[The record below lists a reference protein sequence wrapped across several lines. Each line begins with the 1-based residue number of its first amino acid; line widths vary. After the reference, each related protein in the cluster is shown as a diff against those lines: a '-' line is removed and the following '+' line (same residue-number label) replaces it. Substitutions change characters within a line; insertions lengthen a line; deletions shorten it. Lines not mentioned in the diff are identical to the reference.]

1 MTKKV
6 SEKAPDE
13 LGNEFLRIIE
23 KAVKSQKSDFSDDEI
38 TTAMK
43 KVLPEIDEMISKN
56 VKRHLVE
63 LANYIIEKMK
73 EGE

>member
-13 LGNEFLRIIE
+13 LGIEFLRIIE
-23 KAVKSQKSDFSDDEI
+23 RAVRSQKSDSSNDEI
-38 TTAMK
+38 KTAMK

-56 VKRHLVE
+56 VKRHFVE

-73 EGE
+73 DE

>member
-13 LGNEFLRIIE
+13 LGIEFLRIIE
-23 KAVKSQKSDFSDDEI
+23 RAVRSQKSDSSNDEI
-38 TTAMK
+38 KIAMK

-56 VKRHLVE
+56 VKRHFVE

-73 EGE
+73 DE